1 MNLKKNLHWPIYFL
15 FVLFALS
22 CAKQT
27 SPTGGPKDTIPPK
40 LVNTIPPNEA
50 INFKGRH
57 IELEFTEMVAANNP
71 KEQLIITPS
80 MGKDFEVKARK
91 NSIIVSFEKDF
102 EDSTT
107 YTFNFRDAV
116 QDITEKNPARN
127 LQLAISTGSYIDSL
141 SIEGNIYD
149 LIKGKEV
156 SEATVAIHPRN
167 DTFSILKHPATYF
180 TKTDKKGNF
189 KIDHLRPDVYYIYA
203 IDDKNRNLTADSRT
217 EAYGF
222 LKDSINLIQDTSRL
236 SIGLIRLDARP
247 LKLTSAR
254 PYNTYFNIRS
264 TKNLKSFTLNA
275 SDKTLLL
282 YSFGEDQA
290 NIKLYNTFSDR
301 DSLAVNLHAED
312 SIGNTLD
319 TLLYAKI
326 TNREVTPEK
335 FDIAFKST
343 TLLADKGLFTTVIT
357 FTKPITEINFDSLYF
372 QVDSATHIPFVK
384 EDLAWEQMHNT
395 LTINKTFD
403 KKLFAKPEDE
413 STDLPQKP
421 KKPEPA
427 KKGNHNK
434 ANILYM
440 GKGSFISVDGD
451 TSKSTSQSTNPL
463 RTEDLSMII
472 FQIKTSQKN
481 FIVQLLDK
489 NLNVLRQMVNKH
501 KGQFEDLDAGD
512 YIMRVVIDTNGNNTW
527 DPGNYLKRQEP
538 ERIFYYKDEK
548 GSTSIPLKTNWEFEL
563 SPMLITY

>member
-15 FVLFALS
+15 FVLS

-27 SPTGGPKDTIPPK
+27 SPTGGPKDTIPPR
-40 LVNTIPPNEA
+40 LVNAIPPNEA
-50 INFKGRH
+50 INFKGRS

-80 MGKDFEVKARK
+80 MGKDFEVKTKK
-91 NSIIVSFEKDF
+91 NSIIISFEKDF
-102 EDSTT
+102 QDSTT

-116 QDITEKNPARN
+116 QDVTEKNPVRN

-141 SIEGNIYD
+141 SIQGNVYD
-149 LIKGKEV
+149 LIKGKEIT
-156 SEATVAIHPRN
+156 EATVAIHPRN

-203 IDDKNRNLTADSRT
+203 MDDKNRNLTADSRT

-222 LKDSINLIQDTSRL
+222 LKDSINLIEDTTRIEL
-236 SIGLIRLDARP
+236 GLIRLDARP

-264 TKNLKSFTLNA
+264 TKNLKNFSLKAVDN
-275 SDKTLLL
+275 TLLL
-282 YSFGEDQA
+282 YAFGEDQA
-290 NIKLYNTFSDR
+290 NIKLYNTFADR

-326 TNREVTPEK
+326 SNREVTPEK
-335 FDIAFKST
+335 FEIAFKST
-343 TLLADKGLFTTVIT
+343 SLLADKGSLKTVLT

-372 QVDSATHIPFVK
+372 QVDSATRIPFVK
-384 EDLAWEQMHNT
+384 EDLAWEQTHNT
-395 LTINKTFD
+395 LTITKTLD
-403 KKLFAKPEDE
+403 KTLFSKPEKE
-413 STDLPQKP
+413 TNDLPQKP
-421 KKPEPA
+421 KKPEPT
-427 KKGNHNK
+427 KKGNQNK
-434 ANILYM
+434 TNQIYL

-451 TSKSTSQSTNPL
+451 TSKRTTQSTNPL
-463 RTEDLSMII
+463 RTEDLAMII
-472 FQIKTSQKN
+472 FQIKTTQKN
-481 FIVQLLDK
+481 FLVQLLDK
-489 NLNVLRQMVNKH
+489 NLNVLRQMVNKT
-501 KGQFEDLDAGD
+501 KGQFEDLEAGD
-512 YIMRVVIDTNGNNTW
+512 YMMRVVIDTNANNAW

-538 ERIFYYKDEK
+538 ERLFYYKDEK
-548 GSTSIPLKTNWEFEL
+548 GSMTIPLKTNWEFEL
-563 SPMLITY
+563 SPMLINY

>member
-15 FVLFALS
+15 FVLS

-50 INFKGRH
+50 INFKGRS

-71 KEQLIITPS
+71 KEQLIVTPS
-80 MGKDFEVKARK
+80 MGKDFEVQARK

-102 EDSTT
+102 DDSTT

-116 QDITEKNPARN
+116 QDVTEKNPARN
-127 LQLAISTGSYIDSL
+127 LQLALSTGNYIDSL

-149 LIKGKEV
+149 LLRGKEIA
-156 SEATVAIHPRN
+156 EATVAIHTRN

-180 TKTDKKGNF
+180 TKTDKKGRF
-189 KIDHLRPDVYYIYA
+189 KIDHLRPDIYYIYA
-203 IDDKNRNLTADSRT
+203 MEDKNRNLFADSRT

-222 LKDSINLIQDTSRL
+222 LKDSINLIQDTTRIEL
-236 SIGLIRLDARP
+236 ALLRLDARP

-264 TKNLKSFTLNA
+264 TKNLKSFTLDA
-275 SDKTLLL
+275 VDKTLLL

-290 NIKLYNTFSDR
+290 NIKLYNTFADR

-312 SIGNTLD
+312 SIGNKLD

-326 TNREVTPEK
+326 STREVAPEK
-335 FDIAFKST
+335 FAIAFKST
-343 TLLADKGLFTTVIT
+343 TLLADKGQLKTELT

-372 QVDSATHIPFVK
+372 QLDSATRIPFVK
-384 EDLAWEQMHNT
+384 EDLVWEQLHNT
-395 LTINKTFD
+395 LTISKTFD
-403 KKLFAKPEDE
+403 KTLFAKPEAE
-413 STDLPQKP
+413 STDFPQKP

-427 KKGNHNK
+427 KKGKQHRTNQ
-434 ANILYM
+434 IYL

-451 TSKSTSQSTNPL
+451 SSKIASQSANPL
-463 RTEDLSMII
+463 RTEDLAMII
-472 FQIKTSQKN
+472 FQIKTTQKN
-481 FIVQLLDK
+481 FLVQLLDK
-489 NLNVLRQMVNKH
+489 NLNVLRQMVSKT
-501 KGQFEDLDAGD
+501 KGQFDDLEAGD
-512 YIMRVVIDTNGNNTW
+512 YMMRVVIDTNGNNAW

-538 ERIFYYKDEK
+538 EPLFYYKDEK
-548 GSTSIPLKTNWEFEL
+548 GSMTIPLKTNWEFEL
-563 SPMLITY
+563 SPMLINY

>member
-15 FVLFALS
+15 FVLS

-27 SPTGGPKDTIPPK
+27 SPTGGPKDTIPPR
-40 LVNTIPPNEA
+40 LVNANPQNEA
-50 INFKGRH
+50 INFKGRS

-80 MGKDFEVKARK
+80 MGKDFEVKAKK

-102 EDSTT
+102 QDSTT

-116 QDITEKNPARN
+116 QDVTEKNPVRN

-141 SIEGNIYD
+141 SIQGNVYD
-149 LIKGKEV
+149 LLKGKEIT
-156 SEATVAIHPRN
+156 EATVAIHPRN
-167 DTFSILKHPATYF
+167 DTFNILKHPATYF

-222 LKDSINLIQDTSRL
+222 LKDSINLVEDTTRIE
-236 SIGLIRLDARP
+236 IGLIRLDARP

-254 PYNTYFNIRS
+254 PYNTYFNIRA
-264 TKNLKSFTLNA
+264 TKNLKTFSLKAIDT
-275 SDKTLLL
+275 TLLL

-290 NIKLYNTFSDR
+290 NIKLYNTFADR

-312 SIGNTLD
+312 SIGNKLD

-326 TNREVTPEK
+326 SEREVTPEK
-335 FDIAFKST
+335 FEIAFKST
-343 TLLADKGLFTTVIT
+343 SLLADKGSLKTVLT

-372 QVDSATHIPFVK
+372 QVDSATRIPFVK
-384 EDLAWEQMHNT
+384 EDLVWEQMHNT
-395 LTINKTFD
+395 LTITKTLD
-403 KKLFAKPEDE
+403 KALFAKPKTET
-413 STDLPQKP
+413 TDPPQKP
-421 KKPEPA
+421 KKPEPT
-427 KKGNHNK
+427 KKGNQNK
-434 ANILYM
+434 TNQIYL

-463 RTEDLSMII
+463 RTEDLAMII
-472 FQIKTSQKN
+472 FQIKTTQKN
-481 FIVQLLDK
+481 FLVQLLDK
-489 NLNVLRQMVNKH
+489 NLNVLRQMVNKT
-501 KGQFEDLDAGD
+501 KGQFEDLEAGD
-512 YIMRVVIDTNGNNTW
+512 YMMRVVIDTNANNAW

-538 ERIFYYKDEK
+538 ERLFYYKDEK
-548 GSTSIPLKTNWEFEL
+548 GSMTIPLKTNWEFEL
-563 SPMLITY
+563 SPMLINY